1 VIINLVT
8 VKTAIVI
15 NAVVMVANLVH
26 AHLSQL
32 VVVAKKTTN

>member
-1 VIINLVT
+1 MNLVN

-15 NAVVMVANLVH
+15 NAVVMAVNHVH
-26 AHLSQL
+26 ARLSQL